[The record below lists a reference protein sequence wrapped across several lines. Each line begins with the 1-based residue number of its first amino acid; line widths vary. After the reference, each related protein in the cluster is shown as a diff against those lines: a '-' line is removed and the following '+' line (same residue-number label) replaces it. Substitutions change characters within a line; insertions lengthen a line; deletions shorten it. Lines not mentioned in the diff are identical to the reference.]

1 MVWYRERYRHLL
13 AAKGIKTSKK
23 SFAIKYYKVG
33 GAVRDE
39 LMNRAPKD
47 IDVVAVGANK
57 EYMMKRFGEP
67 KGEDFPVFIGKVPG
81 HSELGVVEI
90 AMARKESKIPE
101 QVGHRAFKMEFGP
114 DVTLLEDLKRRDL
127 TINAMAKDLE
137 TGELID
143 PYGGQEDIRRGLLR
157 HVNEEAFGDDPQRI
171 FRLARMRARFGF
183 DVDPETMRLAE
194 QAEIMGVPDDEIGKE
209 TMKAIGEKYPSLYF
223 RTLEDAGKLQEFFPQ
238 LAALKGVPHRHEE
251 DAFEHQLMAL
261 DKAAEY
267 DLPVDYRF
275 AVGAHDW
282 GKGET
287 PESEL
292 PRHIGHEKVSAQLVK
307 EYFKR
312 YPYNAG
318 TAGKTAEWFA
328 KNHMR
333 LHKIDDMGYASLADL
348 AEEVIN
354 KRLDP
359 KLINIASRADAMGR
373 IKPVQNNESERLQK
387 AVDIISK
394 VGTEDIRA
402 RGFTGPK
409 IGALHH
415 QAKVEALRRA
425 GV

>member
-1 MVWYRERYRHLL
+1 
-13 AAKGIKTSKK
+13 
-23 SFAIKYYKVG
+23 
-33 GAVRDE
+33 
-39 LMNRAPKD
+39 
-47 IDVVAVGANK
+47 
-57 EYMMKRFGEP
+57 
-67 KGEDFPVFIGKVPG
+67 
-81 HSELGVVEI
+81 
-90 AMARKESKIPE
+90 
-101 QVGHRAFKMEFGP
+101 
-114 DVTLLEDLKRRDL
+114 
-127 TINAMAKDLE
+127 
-137 TGELID
+137 
-143 PYGGQEDIRRGLLR
+143 
-157 HVNEEAFGDDPQRI
+157 
-171 FRLARMRARFGF
+171 
-183 DVDPETMRLAE
+183 
-194 QAEIMGVPDDEIGKE
+194 
-209 TMKAIGEKYPSLYF
+209 
-223 RTLEDAGKLQEFFPQ
+223 
-238 LAALKGVPHRHEE
+238 
-251 DAFEHQLMAL
+251 MAL